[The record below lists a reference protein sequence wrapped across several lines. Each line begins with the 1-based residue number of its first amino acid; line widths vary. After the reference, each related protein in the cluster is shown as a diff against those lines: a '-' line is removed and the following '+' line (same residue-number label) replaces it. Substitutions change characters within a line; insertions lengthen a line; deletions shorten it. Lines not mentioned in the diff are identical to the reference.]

1 MEFLKNQNA
10 AQHLGPSPAERS
22 GEGGGRGFLQRLRAT
37 SLKFLPLF
45 ILFTSC
51 GTDTATGYSTIA
63 GVDYPT
69 LWFLVV
75 GAVFTGYGILDGFD
89 LGAGAWH
96 LFFRK
101 EQSRRI
107 ALNAVGPVWD
117 GNEVWLV
124 IGGGTLFAGFPVV
137 YGSLFSAM
145 YIPLMLF
152 LFMLIFRAI
161 SIEFRSK
168 ETMKWWRQLWDISYS
183 FSSTMLAFLLGVVL
197 GNVLLGMPLDANH
210 EFTGSWLSFLNPYA
224 ILVGVT
230 TLSLFMMHGAIYLTM
245 KTEGRLFAKVNR
257 LLQRSIIVFVLLFVI
272 TTIVTLIYLPHLS
285 DGLKGNIALFGIPL
299 LAVLAI
305 ANVPRLVSKE
315 KYLRAFIFSALTV
328 GLLLM
333 TVAVELY
340 PVIIMDSSGA
350 GNDIT
355 VYNGVASNKS
365 LGIML
370 TFVAIGGPLAVG
382 YTAFVYKTFWGKVQL
397 DEHS

>member
-1 MEFLKNQNA
+1 MH
-10 AQHLGPSPAERS
+10 HLIR
-22 GEGGGRGFLQRLRAT
+22 
-37 SLKFLPLF
+37 FLPL
-45 ILFTSC
+45 LFLFQAC
-51 GTDTATGYSTIA
+51 GTDAASGYSTVA
-63 GVDYPT
+63 GIDYPT

-101 EQSRRI
+101 EESRRI

-137 YGSLFSAM
+137 YASLFSAM

-152 LFMLIFRAI
+152 LFALIFRAI

-168 ETMKWWRQLWDISYS
+168 EPMPWWRQLWDVSYS
-183 FSSTMLAFLLGVVL
+183 VSSALLALLLGVVL

-224 ILVGVT
+224 LLVGVT
-230 TLSLFMMHGAIYLTM
+230 TLALFMMHGAIYLTM
-245 KTEGRLFAKVNR
+245 KTEGRLFAKVNQ
-257 LLQRSIIVFVLLFVI
+257 LLQRSIIAFIILFILTTLYTLLYI
-272 TTIVTLIYLPHLS
+272 PHLS
-285 DGLKGNIALFGIPL
+285 DDFRSNASLFIIPA
-299 LAVLAI
+299 LAVLSI
-305 ANVPRLVSKE
+305 ANIPRLVTKR
-315 KYLRAFIFSALTV
+315 KYLSAFLFSALTV
-328 GLLLM
+328 GLLLI
-333 TVAVELY
+333 TVAIELY
-340 PVIIMDSSGA
+340 PIILLDSSGV
-350 GNDIT
+350 GNSIT

-370 TFVAIGGPLAVG
+370 TFVLIGGPLAVG
-382 YTAFVYKTFWGKVQL
+382 YTAFVYKTFWGKVKM
-397 DEHS
+397 DEHSY